1 MAGEVARCVMAA
13 AASENHLL
21 VSFLAIP
28 FILGGVDV
36 SLGRTV
42 SPLIPSDGELVCGTG
57 ALTAVIV
64 GE

>member
-1 MAGEVARCVMAA
+1 MVGEVARCVMAA

-42 SPLIPSDGELVCGTG
+42 SPLIPSDGELCGTG